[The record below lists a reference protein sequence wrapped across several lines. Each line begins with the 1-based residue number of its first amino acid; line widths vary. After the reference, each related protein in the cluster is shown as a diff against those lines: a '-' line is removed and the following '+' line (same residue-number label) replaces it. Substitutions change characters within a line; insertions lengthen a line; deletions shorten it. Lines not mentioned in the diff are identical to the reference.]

1 MSSDM
6 TNLNQNKLK
15 RGLKSRHIAMIA
27 IGGAIGD
34 GLFLATGNT
43 LNVAGGFG
51 AMIAYAVIGVMVY
64 FMVTSL
70 GEMSVYLPISGS
82 FSTYSS
88 KFVNPAF
95 GFAVGWNYWF
105 SWAIVTGIEM
115 VVAAILMSYWFPS
128 VPMLVWS
135 ILFLAILLTIN
146 ILSVKAYGETEFWF
160 AGIKVLSVAVFI
172 LVGILMISGVLGN
185 PPQTGLSNFTA
196 YGGLFPTGAL
206 GVIACM
212 YTAVYAF
219 LGTEIIGIA
228 SGETSEPEKNI
239 PKAVKTVFWRIMIFY
254 RVCEINSVN

>member
-88 KFVNPAF
+88 KFINPAF

-135 ILFLAILLTIN
+135 VLFLVVLLTIN
-146 ILSVKAYGETEFWF
+146 ILSE
-160 AGIKVLSVAVFI
+160 SDR
-172 LVGILMISGVLGN
+172 N
-185 PPQTGLSNFTA
+185 
-196 YGGLFPTGAL
+196 
-206 GVIACM
+206 
-212 YTAVYAF
+212 
-219 LGTEIIGIA
+219 
-228 SGETSEPEKNI
+228 
-239 PKAVKTVFWRIMIFY
+239 R
-254 RVCEINSVN
+254 R